1 MLTEH
6 RVNDADEGLIA
17 VEQPV
22 PSRQQVAFQPAL
34 ALMLAEHRVQHLSG
48 RGKEF
53 VVWNLACIPL
63 TVGDLKDRP
72 QQIGQRLIRSEY
84 PEISFR
90 LIQLGHVTQEL
101 AQHHRIL
108 CGHGAR
114 RRHGYRVLMK
124 IGHPQI
130 MQQKPAVGM
139 RIGAHAPVALGG
151 QISQFRQ
158 QAAIVIE
165 QLLGLVA
172 FHPGFKLRDMFGM
185 VGVDEQRHLMRAKRA
200 LDLEGHRQLSVP
212 SSPWATEG
220 LSSANAAAR
229 CRSETGH
236 SVESAGCR

>member
-1 MLTEH
+1 M
-6 RVNDADEGLIA
+6 
-17 VEQPV
+17 
-22 PSRQQVAFQPAL
+22 
-34 ALMLAEHRVQHLSG
+34 SG
-48 RGKEF
+48 RRKEL
-53 VVWNLACIPL
+53 VVWNLARIPL

-72 QQIGQRLIRSEY
+72 QQIGQRLVRSEY

-90 LIQLGHVTQEL
+90 LIQLGHVAQEL

-108 CGHGAR
+108 CGDGAW
-114 RRHGYRVLMK
+114 RRHGYRVLME

-139 RIGAHAPVALGG
+139 RIGAHPPVALRG
-151 QISQFRQ
+151 QVGQFRH

-165 QLLGLVA
+165 QFLGPVA

-185 VGVDEQRHLMRAKRA
+185 VGVDEQRHLMRAEGA
-200 LDLEGHRQLSVP
+200 LDLEAIDNFRSR

-220 LSSANAAAR
+220 RSSASAAAR

-236 SVESAGCR
+236 SVGSAGCRSMALSKVAAMSRCIVSGSSPSTK